1 MIKTL
6 LLLALIIPICLQ
18 SQIKKKVLF
27 IGNSYTYVNSLPQLI
42 YDLAITKQDT
52 LVFDQ
57 LVTGGFTFNNHCAN
71 PQTWQKIRSVK
82 WDYVVLQAQSQEP
95 SFSPAQVASNT
106 FPYAKQLCDSVKSA
120 HPCSKIL
127 FFMTWG
133 RKNGDAFNCNA
144 YPPVC
149 TYAGMQ
155 ARLRQSY
162 MMFKDSLKAHCAPV
176 GVAWKTCRIQNPGIE
191 LYQPDESH
199 PSMQGSYLAA
209 CVFYTSIFNKTS
221 QGSTFLA
228 GLNVSDV
235 NILQGL
241 ASKTVLDSTDL
252 WTTVNDIPLPILS
265 ASHNT
270 VCTGQN
276 FTIQA
281 SGAYTYTWN
290 TGITSASI
298 VSASTMPAN
307 LIFTLT
313 AASATGCKVTNT
325 ISIQVFNCTTLN
337 TLEASLVNE
346 IQIELQYG
354 NIKLTS
360 QKETL
365 VQCISYLGQHLKTIH
380 LNPSNQFQVYLNDLK
395 PGIYYFKTPHQI
407 LTYSIKD

>member
-6 LLLALIIPICLQ
+6 VLITLIIPLGLQ

-27 IGNSYTYVNSLPQLI
+27 IGNSYTYVNGLPQLI

-57 LVTGGFTFNNHCAN
+57 LVTGGFTFNNHCTN

-95 SFSPAQVASNT
+95 SFSPAQVGSQT
-106 FPYAKQLCDSVKSA
+106 FPYAKQLCDSVKA
-120 HPCSKIL
+120 AYPCCKIL

-133 RKNGDAFNCNA
+133 RKNGDAFNCNV

-155 ARLRQSY
+155 ARLRESY
-162 MMFKDSLKAHCAPV
+162 MLFKDSLKAHCAPV

-199 PSMQGSYLAA
+199 PSMHGSYLAA
-209 CVFYTSIFNKTS
+209 CVFYTSIFNKSS
-221 QGSTFLA
+221 QGATFLA
-228 GLNVSDV
+228 GLSGSDV

-265 ASHNT
+265 ASHNS
-270 VCTGQN
+270 VCTGQS

-281 SGAYTYTWN
+281 NGAYTYTWN
-290 TGITSASI
+290 TGITTATMVSSSI
-298 VSASTMPAN
+298 VPTN
-307 LIFTLT
+307 LIYTLT
-313 AASATGCKVTNT
+313 AASATGCKATNT
-325 ISIQVFNCTTLN
+325 ISIQIFNCTAIKKQ
-337 TLEASLVNE
+337 EAFSANE
-346 IQIELQYG
+346 IQIEMQFG
-354 NIKLTS
+354 NIYLSS
-360 QKETL
+360 QNECL
-365 VQCISYLGQHLKTIH
+365 VQCISYLGQHLKTFH
-380 LNPSNQFQVYLNDLK
+380 LYAGNQFQVQLNDLK
-395 PGIYYFKTPHQI
+395 PGIYYFKTPNQM
-407 LTYSIKD
+407 LTYFIKD